1 MKSAHGSAL
10 LCLAISLPL
19 AVACGSTDSSGL
31 FTQTAG
37 GSTTGVAGSP
47 SSAGS
52 SAHAGQSSGGNSS
65 TSGGSSGSTNVA
77 GQGTSGSGTAGTG
90 VAGSANG
97 GAAGNG
103 NGGGANGGASSG
115 FGGDMG
121 GTGTAGAGTGG
132 GGAGSGGASSGAGG
146 MSGGGTGGASAGAGG
161 TGGAGCSEQPPQD
174 GVVCT
179 VQTPDNC
186 FYAGEAC
193 SCLPDGV
200 SVNGRKWSCYGTPDK
215 CPPAAPDDATTCRTF
230 GGGLCPYSAQDFCV
244 CMAGIQGGGG
254 PADPKW
260 DCNTN
265 PNPVCPAAKPDKNAL
280 CTDVKECAYLDR
292 ECFCDGTTWT
302 CE

>member
-10 LCLAISLPL
+10 FCLAISLPL

-77 GQGTSGSGTAGTG
+77 GQ
-90 VAGSANG
+90 
-97 GAAGNG
+97 
-103 NGGGANGGASSG
+103 
-115 FGGDMG
+115 
-121 GTGTAGAGTGG
+121 
-132 GGAGSGGASSGAGG
+132 GSGGASSGAGG

-215 CPPAAPDDATTCRTF
+215 CPPA
-230 GGGLCPYSAQDFCV
+230 
-244 CMAGIQGGGG
+244 
-254 PADPKW
+254 
-260 DCNTN
+260 
-265 PNPVCPAAKPDKNAL
+265 
-280 CTDVKECAYLDR
+280 
-292 ECFCDGTTWT
+292 
-302 CE
+302 